1 MTNSAANS
9 ILVTGSNRGL
19 GLEWVRQFAADDW
32 RVFATCRYPSEADG
46 LKRLAEQ
53 FPNISLHRLD
63 VTSHEDLYALRRELN
78 DQSLDILLNNAGTY
92 LEKGEL
98 SLGHIN
104 YEDWSK
110 TFHVNTMGAV
120 RVTEGLVNQLSRG
133 QKRLV
138 VVTSSHMGSITDIAS
153 PGSYYYR
160 SSKAALNAAAISL
173 SIELKPKG
181 IGLLIVHPGAVRTRM
196 GGPESILDPDE
207 SVEAMRGLLERF
219 TMAQSGLFLRF
230 DGSEIPW

>member
-1 MTNSAANS
+1 MNS

-19 GLEWVRQFAADDW
+19 GLEWVRQYAAEDW
-32 RVFATCRYPSEADG
+32 RVYATCRYPAEADD

-53 FPNISLHRLD
+53 YPNVSVHRLD
-63 VTSHEDLYALRRELN
+63 VTSHEDLYALRSELK
-78 DQSLDILLNNAGTY
+78 DQGVDILLNNAGTY
-92 LEKGEL
+92 LEKAEL

-104 YEDWSK
+104 YEDWAK
-110 TFHVNTMGAV
+110 TMQVNTMGAV
-120 RVTEGLVNQLSRG
+120 RVTEGLVGQLTRG
-133 QKRLV
+133 SKRLV

-153 PGSYYYR
+153 AGSYYYR

-173 SIELKPKG
+173 SLELKPRK

-196 GGPESILDPDE
+196 GGPESILNPDE
-207 SVEAMRGLLERF
+207 SVTAMRGLLDRF
-219 TMAQSGLFLRF
+219 TLSQSGLFLRY

>member
-1 MTNSAANS
+1 MNS

-19 GLEWVRQFAADDW
+19 GLEWVRQFADDQW
-32 RVFATCRYPSEADG
+32 RVFATCRYPSEATE
-46 LKRLAEQ
+46 LNRLAAQ
-53 FPNISLHRLD
+53 YPNIVVYRLD
-63 VTSHEDLYALRRELN
+63 VTSHEDLYALRRELKAEPM
-78 DQSLDILLNNAGTY
+78 DILLNNAGTY

-104 YEDWSK
+104 YEDW
-110 TFHVNTMGAV
+110 TRTLQVNTLGAV
-120 RVTEGLVNQLSRG
+120 RVTEGFVGQLSRG
-133 QKRLV
+133 HKRLV

-173 SIELKPKG
+173 SIELKSKN

-196 GGPESILDPDE
+196 GGPESLLDPQD
-207 SVEAMRGLLERF
+207 SVKAMRVLLDRF
-219 TMAQSGLFLRF
+219 TLSQSGKFLRY